1 MTSCSTGGA
10 CAITASRHPACGAGT
25 SPPPIG
31 DRRFGRSAALLLDR
45 LAAPPPAAASRWALP
60 DVRLR
65 PPRHTRPLP
74 RMRPG
79 GGNGGE

>member
-1 MTSCSTGGA
+1 M
-10 CAITASRHPACGAGT
+10 
-25 SPPPIG
+25 G

-65 PPRHTRPLP
+65 PPRHTRTAATECG
-74 RMRPG
+74 RAVGMV
-79 GGNGGE
+79 GNEHEDAKETAMP